1 MFDFIKNIIEKG
13 NFELKDIIYK
23 INKMYVENHLTEE
36 QKEELEGLARER
48 ANPRNS
54 YAEMDKQLEDIWV
67 ALTANRTEVES
78 LKDELK
84 SIRKEFAILNATL
97 KGEELPEEEE
107 VIPEEPE
114 EVIYPEWT
122 QPNGAHDAY
131 HTGDRVMFNGKLVES
146 TIDGNVWSP
155 EVYPQGWKEVS
166 EDTFEES
173 EDIIIEE

>member
-36 QKEELEGLARER
+36 QKEELEGLARGR
-48 ANPRNS
+48 ANPKNS
-54 YAEMDKQLEDIWV
+54 YADADKQYEAIW
-67 ALTANRTEVES
+67 TAIKETRDEVES

-84 SIRKEFAILNATL
+84 LISIEFARLNATL
-97 KGEELPEEEE
+97 KGEELPEEE

-122 QPNGAHDAY
+122 QPVGAHDAY

-166 EDTFEES
+166 EDTFEEV
-173 EDIIIEE
+173 EDITVEE

>member
-48 ANPRNS
+48 ANPKNS
-54 YAEMDKQLEDIWV
+54 YAEMDKQLEDIW
-67 ALTANRTEVES
+67 TAIKGNRDEVES
-78 LKDELK
+78 LKDELEI
-84 SIRKEFAILNATL
+84 IRKEFAKLNAAL
-97 KGEELPEEEE
+97 KGEELPEEE

-122 QPNGAHDAY
+122 QPNGAHDAFN
-131 HTGDRVMFNGKLVES
+131 TGDRVMFNGKLVES

-166 EDTFEES
+166 EDTFEEV
-173 EDIIIEE
+173 EDIIVEE

>member
-1 MFDFIKNIIEKG
+1 MFNFIKNIIEKG

-48 ANPRNS
+48 ANPKNS
-54 YAEMDKQLEDIWV
+54 YAEMDKQLEDIW
-67 ALTANRTEVES
+67 TAIKGNRDEVES
-78 LKDELK
+78 LKDELEI
-84 SIRKEFAILNATL
+84 IRKEFAKL
-97 KGEELPEEEE
+97 KGEEIPEEE

-122 QPNGAHDAY
+122 QPNGAHDAFN
-131 HTGDRVMFNGKLVES
+131 TGDRVMFNGKLVES

-166 EDTFEES
+166 EDTFEEV

>member
-13 NFELKDIIYK
+13 NFELKDMLYK
-23 INKMYVENHLTEE
+23 IAKMYMDNHLTEE

-48 ANPRNS
+48 ANPKNS
-54 YAEMDKQLEDIWV
+54 YAEMDKQLEDIWT
-67 ALTANRTEVES
+67 AMKANRDEVES

-84 SIRKEFAILNATL
+84 VVRKEFAKL
-97 KGEELPEEEE
+97 KAEQNGEELPEEE
-107 VIPEEPE
+107 VTPEEPE

-122 QPNGAHDAY
+122 QPNGAHDSFN
-131 HTGDRVMFNGKLVES
+131 TGDRVMFNGKLVES

-166 EDTFEES
+166 EDTFEEI
-173 EDIIIEE
+173 EDITVEE